1 MRYVNTQSAL
11 GDNFYD
17 FWQRDPTLA
26 KRQKPGLYRGGGR
39 ENYDQW
45 VRNLESAEIDWLVIF
60 RLHAQERYIAAD
72 REGFPIERT
81 WAMDHPERFE
91 GIVSGRAFELYR
103 LQGTRSRPSRGAP
116 SQP

>member
-1 MRYVNTQSAL
+1 MVERHVGSAL
-11 GDNFYD
+11 VVAG
-17 FWQRDPTLA
+17 TLEA
-26 KRQKPGLYRGGGR
+26 DAVIGSVR

-45 VRNLESAEIDWLVIF
+45 VRNLESAEIDWLAIF

-103 LQGTRSRPSRGAP
+103 LQGTRSRPSRGAL